1 MHELGKA
8 LVGLGLV
15 LVVIGAVILIA
26 AQVGL
31 RLGRLP
37 GDLVYKGKNVSFY
50 FPLATSILISV
61 ALSIFFYLLSR
72 FRR

>member
-50 FPLATSILISV
+50 FPLATSILVICS
-61 ALSIFFYLLSR
+61 LGSS
-72 FRR
+72 

>member
-15 LVVIGAVILIA
+15 LVVIGAVILVA

-50 FPLATSILISV
+50 FPLATSILVSV